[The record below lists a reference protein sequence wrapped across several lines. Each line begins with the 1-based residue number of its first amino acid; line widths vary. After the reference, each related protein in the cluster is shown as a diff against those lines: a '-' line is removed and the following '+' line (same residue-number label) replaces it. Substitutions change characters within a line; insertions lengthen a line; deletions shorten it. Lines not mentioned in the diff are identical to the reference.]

1 MKFLLLMF
9 CVAHVAHGNEF
20 KGLKVDYAARAKF
33 VEQLSEVRLQV
44 VKIEKLNLSAALSKI
59 CGGNEEEGKKA
70 IVSYVISFPTRT
82 PSADP
87 FSDDPIEKAKIDPLV
102 SHDGKDV
109 SFTSVLDALCVQAG
123 YVWSISQHEEG
134 WSFVLVEYKDSVK

>member
-9 CVAHVAHGNEF
+9 CVAHVAH
-20 KGLKVDYAARAKF
+20 
-33 VEQLSEVRLQV
+33 
-44 VKIEKLNLSAALSKI
+44 
-59 CGGNEEEGKKA
+59 GNEEEGKKA